1 MKILWVNPSF
11 LDYRVPL
18 YKYINDKLAG
28 EFCLIFSKRRVPERC
43 VKKVE
48 ESIAGNALSLI
59 SEKVV
64 SIGRNSDFAN
74 RGLSIP
80 LPKGLYKLIKS
91 TVPDIVIAEGF
102 FQFTPW
108 AVWYSFIHRIPLLI
122 AYERTAHTERNC
134 PLWRKLYRRF
144 IGLFVDGY
152 IVNGQLTKEYLVS
165 QGVKP
170 ENIFTGGMCAD
181 SHGLAQKVKDML
193 PMEKVA
199 MRESIISKESHGL
212 LYIFVGQMIP
222 RKGVSQLLE
231 AWNLHC
237 ERYPED
243 RLLLVG
249 NGVQL
254 PEFIERYG
262 NNKTIIFTS
271 NVDYSEIYKY
281 YAISDVFI
289 IPTLEDNWSLVVPE
303 AMACGLPVACS
314 IYNGCHPE
322 LVKKD
327 ENGIT
332 FDPLN
337 EDNILETLAYFH
349 NQDLETMG
357 KMSIEIESE
366 YNPEK
371 TADNIINAVMSVYAK
386 KVKKNK
392 LD

>member
-1 MKILWVNPSF
+1 MNRKKVLWVNPSF
-11 LDYRVPL
+11 LDYRIPL
-18 YKYINDKLAG
+18 YANLKDKCDD
-28 EFCLIFSKRRVPERC
+28 EFYLLYSKSRVPQRC
-43 VKKVE
+43 HDKIIEVLKEK
-48 ESIAGNALSLI
+48 ALYIENEKSLKFKYEYI
-59 SEKVV
+59 Y
-64 SIGRNSDFAN
+64 AN
-74 RGLSIP
+74 KGIRIP
-80 LPKGLYKLIKS
+80 FPKGLYAKIKKTKPNLI
-91 TVPDIVIAEGF
+91 IAEGF

-181 SHGLAQKVKDML
+181 SHELAQKVKDML

-254 PEFIERYG
+254 PEFLEKYG
-262 NNKTIIFTS
+262 DNKTIIFTS

-303 AMACGLPVACS
+303 AMACGLPIACS
-314 IYNGCHPE
+314 IYNGCYPE
-322 LVKKD
+322 LVKKG

-337 EDNILETLAYFH
+337 GDNILETLAYFH
-349 NQDLETMG
+349 TQDLQEME
-357 KMSIEIESE
+357 KRSIEIERE
-366 YNPEK
+366 YNPEN
-371 TADNIINAVMSVYAK
+371 TAEKIISAVNRYF
-386 KVKKNK
+386 
-392 LD
+392 

>member
-18 YKYINDKLAG
+18 YKCINDKLEG
-28 EFCLIFSKRRVPERC
+28 DFCLIFSRRRVPERC

-91 TVPDIVIAEGF
+91 AVPDIVIAEGF

-134 PLWRKLYRRF
+134 PLWRRLYRRF

-152 IVNGQLTKEYLVS
+152 IANGQLTKEYLMS
-165 QGVKP
+165 QGVRP

-181 SHGLAQKVKDML
+181 SKGLSEQVSALSSD
-193 PMEKVA
+193 EKLQLKKTLVGEQGA
-199 MRESIISKESHGL
+199 GL
-212 LYIFVGQMIP
+212 VYIFVGRMIEL
-222 RKGVSQLLE
+222 KGVNHLLN
-231 AWNLHC
+231 AWNDHIVAH
-237 ERYPED
+237 PND
-243 RLLLVG
+243 KLLLVG
-249 NGVQL
+249 EGPLLEEYKASYSHQS
-254 PEFIERYG
+254 
-262 NNKTIIFTS
+262 IIFTGGI
-271 NVDYSEIYKY
+271 DYAEVYKY

-349 NQDLETMG
+349 NQDLEKMG

-371 TADNIINAVMSVYAK
+371 TADNIINAVMSVYAT